1 MNRYAKALRIV
12 NPKKPILED
21 RSLLAV
27 KIVKDPA
34 YTYPVKASEVLKY
47 KGFQVNSHIPQGNPL
62 IEKKNLDAVEPKEH
76 KNSGKRIKSP
86 QQFFN
91 PADVKPEYPKDPP
104 QEIAN
109 RFGKLDPQ
117 SAEAMPKTGNPHVDA
132 KVEKAKN
139 NPDKDGPAYR
149 KGIAAKIKK
158 GKKKT
163 FEEFKDITESYW
175 FPIAGDGPTNSASQT
190 FAFGSA
196 DSGMH
201 YTVDGLGGQTYSDT
215 TEVYGEPAATP
226 NYSQLAMQGYTP
238 PLDKGVTKRKTI
250 YDKQDENKQK
260 IKDALKNLGTS
271 WEEMRANNW
280 ALVKPDGTSI
290 MLEPITPGNKQLNWI
305 DNSKIT
311 VGKKHRDAGPGQ
323 NPYKV
328 KNPDGSITM
337 EFSEIVS
344 VTEFRVD
351 DELNKQLD
359 ASERFTKEINADEF
373 MKGRVTDTTKPAPK
387 FTDVSISP
395 EDEKFINDMSL
406 LPKVLDALTHGL
418 GTAGDLAI
426 KYAKGDMTPVTSS
439 PGPSFDANVL
449 RMIDIALSTPGATLG
464 SVPDRPYNRVVV
476 TADTPIIGDKL
487 AGQIINQIN
496 TASDLPTRLA
506 LGQFHYEINSS
517 GITIVD
523 RFNFNDN
530 RHIGALADIPLVGP
544 ELQDIANR
552 LVDIGDRRAIQNG
565 QDPRSDNYGILIKY
579 TIPWGKVPL
588 RLQNKLAQLQQQ
600 QSTQSSSLKPG
611 DGTFEGQ
618 IKKVQ
623 PSSSGR
629 SGKTKWFKWKQDS
642 TGRWSW
648 WSQTGPH
655 AVQAKIDWK
664 KQQPT
669 KRVEES
675 TWNKLNRHRG

>member
-1 MNRYAKALRIV
+1 VNRYAKALKIV

-373 MKGRVTDTTKPAPK
+373 MKGRVTDTIKPQKSFLDTLADAEVPGILDDIAIAFGVGTAKRVFDYHVEWNKTRDPK
-387 FTDVSISP
+387 PQDLTNLLSP
-395 EDEKFINDMSL
+395 EDKNLLRDLVNTHSSNATDELIELGINRDLQHTIGLSEGL
-406 LPKVLDALTHGL
+406 RNAIGVLDTDR
-418 GTAGDLAI
+418 GDG
-426 KYAKGDMTPVTSS
+426 AKIEGNNIVIRKAYDFE
-439 PGPSFDANVL
+439 GIL
-449 RMIDIALSTPGATLG
+449 HRGATFMTG
-464 SVPDRPYNRVVV
+464 I
-476 TADTPIIGDKL
+476 A
-487 AGQIINQIN
+487 AGVYAMIKGVFGETGTMNIE
-496 TASDLPTRLA
+496 LR
-506 LGQFHYEINSS
+506 
-517 GITIVD
+517 
-523 RFNFNDN
+523 
-530 RHIGALADIPLVGP
+530 IPLF
-544 ELQDIANR
+544 R
-552 LVDIGDRRAIQNG
+552 KR
-565 QDPRSDNYGILIKY
+565 
-579 TIPWGKVPL
+579 
-588 RLQNKLAQLQQQ
+588 
-600 QSTQSSSLKPG
+600 
-611 DGTFEGQ
+611 
-618 IKKVQ
+618 KK
-623 PSSSGR
+623 
-629 SGKTKWFKWKQDS
+629 K
-642 TGRWSW
+642 
-648 WSQTGPH
+648 
-655 AVQAKIDWK
+655 
-664 KQQPT
+664 
-669 KRVEES
+669 
-675 TWNKLNRHRG
+675 